1 MTANGL
7 GYDFGGLGSDDV
19 RLRSKQVGVAKL
31 RYEIIAAGFK
41 VY

>member
-1 MTANGL
+1 MKHNGL

-19 RLRSKQVGVAKL
+19 SLRSKQVGVAKL
-31 RYEIIAAGFK
+31 RCEIIAVGFI